1 MMFPMKNSD
10 NLSSRPMKINTCKY
24 LLQKF
29 GIPSPLIAK
38 VFINMSDS
46 EERDSVSEGG
56 DEHDEIDEGETSN
69 KNDGLAEMMS
79 KILNQKVT
87 NKNPILAKR
96 KTAMMKEVE
105 NEHLKR
111 EDVKQNRMERK
122 VKREKFLVLPD
133 PLTNDFE
140 RQLRKVATKGGNT

>member
-1 MMFPMKNSD
+1 
-10 NLSSRPMKINTCKY
+10 
-24 LLQKF
+24 
-29 GIPSPLIAK
+29 
-38 VFINMSDS
+38 MSDS
-46 EERDSVSEGG
+46 EEQESISDGA
-56 DEHDEIDEGETSN
+56 DEHDEVDEGETSN

-105 NEHLKR
+105 NENLNR

-122 VKREKFLVLPD
+122 MKRDRFLVPPD

-140 RQLRKVATKGGNT
+140 RQLRKVATKGGNTYNHSSIGTVYLLESTLLMSPL